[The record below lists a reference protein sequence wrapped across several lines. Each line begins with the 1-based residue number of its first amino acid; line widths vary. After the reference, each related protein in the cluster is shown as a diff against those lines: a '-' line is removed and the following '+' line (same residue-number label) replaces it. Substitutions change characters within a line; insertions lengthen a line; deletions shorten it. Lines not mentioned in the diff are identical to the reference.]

1 MSMPKYAAKRDAT
14 EPEIVKVLRSCGFS
28 VYLLD
33 TPVDAIVGFR
43 GRMWLVE
50 CKTGK
55 TGYGKNLNKA
65 QSDFAA
71 TWKGP
76 PVVILRDAMEAQDWA
91 VEMAK

>member
-43 GRMWLVE
+43 GRTWLVE
-50 CKTGK
+50 IKSGSKGYAKT
-55 TGYGKNLNKA
+55 LNKNQA
-65 QSDFAA
+65 EFVA
-71 TWKGP
+71 TWKGS
-76 PVVILRDAMEAQDWA
+76 PVVVLRDAQEAMDFA
-91 VEMAK
+91 SDMAK